1 MDKKE
6 NFIKLIT
13 VGTIIAAFV
22 IISIIVSTNTSEQ
35 KGTEHES
42 GFQVISGN
50 ERFTEETISK
60 EEDQQLVREAIDRA
74 VADWYSGSITYDEA
88 SAILAEIQTTGDSEL
103 STYAGTQLAYIT
115 LENNGNLSLLL
126 AQEHLENTRYLEVFK
141 TLNSIDTTYSRY
153 AEVSTLYASCS
164 GRVLNAVSA
173 PDTKEE
179 FETYIELL
187 EDCYSLYPKDDFLNR
202 KEELVEELAVFL
214 DVTET
219 IDLATA
225 RFDAQ
230 AIEESFILLALGLEK
245 YPDNEM
251 LATTLIDYRDHYIIT
266 ITKQAIDLC
275 EKEEY
280 KEALS
285 LVENAI
291 EEYDCDEFQM
301 LLEGVKEEK
310 SFLYR
315 LKNDVVDAFKSFSEG
330 FREETFDVKQA
341 ANDAGA
347 YIVKSGEKLVLG
359 DYSEEN
365 ITLLSFSGNIVAS
378 LLNADIAFDLRDLS
392 YSITHWGEG
401 EYFAVWLAV
410 DVIALIPVIGVVK
423 YLSHFKTVSKGI
435 DAGTELVDSVGDI
448 RRNAEN
454 TADLV
459 DSLKDI
465 TKTGN
470 TIIEAVDS
478 AKDAIRASEAAEDVV
493 TNIVKGYTL
502 TETINQKLLG
512 KFHEKTGVKF
522 KLSNVK
528 LSDGRKIK
536 GVFPVFDSFTDVELP
551 EDLYK
556 ATSDK
561 QKEFCLEQ
569 LQKKIK
575 YPWSSLR
582 KKFTAEQLDD
592 IADGIQ
598 PEGLTWHHNEREG
611 LMQLVDTLT
620 HDQTAHTGG
629 MSLWGCGY

>member
-1 MDKKE
+1 MEKKE

-22 IISIIVSTNTSEQ
+22 LISIIVSTNTSEQ
-35 KGTEHES
+35 QGTEQES
-42 GFQVISGN
+42 SPQIMSGS
-50 ERFTEETISK
+50 EKFTEETISK
-60 EEDQQLVREAIDRA
+60 KEEHQLVRESIDRA
-74 VADWYSGSITYDEA
+74 VADWYSGIITYDEA
-88 SAILAEIQTTGDSEL
+88 SAILAEIQSTGNSEL
-103 STYAGTQLAYIT
+103 STYAGTQLSHIT
-115 LENNGNLSLLL
+115 LENNGNLSLSL

-141 TLNSIDTTYSRY
+141 TLNSIDPTYSRY
-153 AEVSTLYASCS
+153 AEVSTLYTSCS
-164 GRVLNAVSA
+164 DRVLNAVSA

-187 EDCYSLYPKDDFLNR
+187 EDCYSLHQKDDFLNR
-202 KEELVEELAVFL
+202 KEELVEELAIFL

-315 LKNDVVDAFKSFSEG
+315 LKNDVVDTFKSFSEG

-401 EYFAVWLAV
+401 EYFTVWLAV

-435 DAGTELVDSVGDI
+435 DAGTELVDSVGEI

-512 KFHEKTGVKF
+512 KFHEKSGVKF

-611 LMQLVDTLT
+611 LMQLVDTLI